1 MVCETLALIWRFNEG
16 QGRSWKTGKE
26 STLCIFKR
34 QKVHNL
40 MFSFFFLN
48 FGNCKDSAQ
57 VINFDLQDDKMGLL
71 RTEHNKI
78 V

>member
-1 MVCETLALIWRFNEG
+1 
-16 QGRSWKTGKE
+16 
-26 STLCIFKR
+26 
-34 QKVHNL
+34 
-40 MFSFFFLN
+40 MFSFFSLN